1 MTNIENISI
10 KTQLEKP
17 QVWFCKYFPA
27 RIKNVGE
34 EAVAA
39 RRLVWGFKDAKAEAT
54 ERVARMTASQIV
66 CQYGEN
72 ARNMTF
78 ICVPA
83 SSQEKNESR
92 YKTFCQRVSELSGIR
107 NGYGLVKVSGERLA
121 VHEHRHNKN
130 LSKTQIVEFDTEAIM
145 GTQVCLFDDVIT
157 TGQSYGL
164 FAHQIEKCG
173 AQVLGGIF
181 LGKTFYR
188 YKSKHVK

>member
-34 EAVAA
+34 DAVAA

-54 ERVARMTASQIV
+54 EKVAQMTALQIV
-66 CQYGEN
+66 CQYGEDTK
-72 ARNMTF
+72 NMTF

-92 YKTFCQRVSELSGIR
+92 YKAFCQRVSELSGIR
-107 NGYGLVKVSGERLA
+107 NGYELVKVSGERLA

-130 LSKTQIVEFDTEAIM
+130 ISKTQIVEFDTEGIM
-145 GTQVCLFDDVIT
+145 GTKVCIFDDVIT
-157 TGQSYGL
+157 TGHSYGL
-164 FAHQIEKCG
+164 FADQIEKCG

-181 LGKTFYR
+181 LGRTFYR
-188 YKSKHVK
+188 YNSKQV